1 MDTTKKLIE
10 ILAGFDSAM
19 LVTQRPDGQLAARPM
34 AVAQVTDDGGIW
46 FITEGDSGKMNDLAV
61 HREVCVTMQGG
72 KQFASL
78 CGTVEVSA
86 DRGKIEELWNEAWR
100 VWFPEGKDD
109 PRLVLLHVVPSQG
122 EYWDNS
128 GMEGIKYMLEAG
140 KAYLQGKTPEVDEST
155 HARVSLR

>member
-19 LVTQRPDGQLAARPM
+19 LVTQRADGQLAARPM

-78 CGTVEVSA
+78 CGTVEISGTTHTFLLA
-86 DRGKIEELWNEAWR
+86 D
-100 VWFPEGKDD
+100 EGKMHLFLGSD
-109 PRLVLLHVVPSQG
+109 PCTATLPADFPAL
-122 EYWDNS
+122 
-128 GMEGIKYMLEAG
+128 A
-140 KAYLQGKTPEVDEST
+140 
-155 HARVSLR
+155 